1 MTTLSS
7 KDSPASTQDVVVHAA
22 GSAGAA
28 TWAMGSLF
36 ERLVRA
42 CDTGGQLGVS
52 VVTQP
57 AGAASPLHVHTRE
70 AEAWYVLD
78 GEMTYVAGPETVRMV
93 AGDFIYLPRD
103 VPHAFRVTGGRPAR
117 FLALSLPGQLLDLY
131 DEVGGPAWS
140 AGFRTVE
147 SLPTRCPG
155 GEISARY
162 GIRVVGPPIPE
173 TGPDAASPSTVRHH
187 TASRK
192 EIAMTATL
200 RRPRSIPE
208 WRNGWS
214 GSSSR
219 SSKTVTWNLP

>member
-7 KDSPASTQDVVVHAA
+7 KDSPAGTRDVVVHAA

-131 DEVGGPAWS
+131 DEVGGPALE
-140 AGFRTVE
+140 RR
-147 SLPTRCPG
+147 LPDGGVPADEIARW

-173 TGPDAASPSTVRHH
+173 PGPDAASPSTVRHH
-187 TASRK
+187 TASR
-192 EIAMTATL
+192 
-200 RRPRSIPE
+200 
-208 WRNGWS
+208 
-214 GSSSR
+214 
-219 SSKTVTWNLP
+219 